1 MEIQYRRGQ
10 HVFQDRII
18 PPTFE
23 SCRCLINK
31 VLTSITRLNKL
42 LFSAIPGGYTDWFE
56 WGECSVT
63 CGGGVQTRKRTCTNP
78 PPSGG
83 GPTCIEQNLGPA
95 EEQKECNSQDCGE
108 SV

>member
-1 MEIQYRRGQ
+1 MGQ
-10 HVFQDRII
+10 HIFLDRII

-42 LFSAIPGGYTDWFE
+42 LFSAIPGGYTGWSE